1 MAFNNL
7 NMPKLPFNVPFFI
20 FDLSNKQL
28 ITTPNIPSDIAD
40 TKDIVLTETP
50 IPGLN
55 YAPIMQGGGGNRK
68 LSFTLPCIK
77 TNNTVGNLLL
87 LKQFDMLRNQA
98 VGIFNF
104 TSSPGQFNPFPKVLF
119 YYGIG
124 SIPLVYFVKKCNA
137 THKAGWVNAMGFP
150 QYSEIEMELW
160 LDENSLIY
168 KGEEVFRKLS
178 AFTGMVTG
186 ILETTQ
192 SQTKKDTRRY

>member
-1 MAFNNL
+1 MNLSIPAFPF
-7 NMPKLPFNVPFFI
+7 NMPFFMM
-20 FDLSNKQL
+20 DLSNGQL
-28 ITTPNIPSDIAD
+28 ITTPNIPSDISD
-40 TKDIVLTETP
+40 TKDIILTETP

-55 YAPIMQGGGGNRK
+55 YSPIMQGGGGNRK
-68 LSFTLPCIK
+68 LSFTIPCIK

-98 VGIFNF
+98 VGVFSLGI
-104 TSSPGQFNPFPKVLF
+104 SMGQFNPFPKVLF

-160 LDENSLIY
+160 LDENSLLY

-178 AFTGMVTG
+178 AFTGMVFGAVDTVS
-186 ILETTQ
+186 
-192 SQTKKDTRRY
+192 SQVSKARRY

>member
-1 MAFNNL
+1 MNL
-7 NMPKLPFNVPFFI
+7 SIPRFPFNVPFFML
-20 FDLSNKQL
+20 DLSNGQL

-40 TKDIVLTETP
+40 SKDIILTETP

-55 YAPIMQGGGGNRK
+55 YSPIMQGGGGNRK

-87 LKQFDMLRNQA
+87 LKQFDMLRNQS
-98 VGIFNF
+98 VGIFSLGIN
-104 TSSPGQFNPFPKVLF
+104 SGQFNPFPKVLF

-137 THKAGWVNAMGFP
+137 THKAGWVNAMGYP

-168 KGEEVFRKLS
+168 RGEEVFRKLS
-178 AFTGMVTG
+178 SFAGMIYGMMDT
-186 ILETTQ
+186 IQSNLE
-192 SQTKKDTRRY
+192 KDTRRY

>member
-1 MAFNNL
+1 M
-7 NMPKLPFNVPFFI
+7 

-28 ITTPNIPSDIAD
+28 ITTPNIPSDITD
-40 TKDIVLTETP
+40 TKDIVLTEMP

-55 YAPIMQGGGGNRK
+55 FSPIMQGGGGNRK
-68 LSFTLPCIK
+68 LAFTLPCIR

-87 LKQFDMLRNQA
+87 LKQFDMLRNQS
-98 VGIFNF
+98 VGIFNV

-119 YYGIG
+119 YYGTG

-160 LDENSLIY
+160 LDENDILY
-168 KGEEVFRKLS
+168 KGEEIFRKLS
-178 AFTGMVTG
+178 AFTGMV
-186 ILETTQ
+186 LNSVDVVQ
-192 SQTKKDTRRY
+192 SQVHKDTRRY

>member
-1 MAFNNL
+1 MNLSIPAFPF
-7 NMPKLPFNVPFFI
+7 NMPFFML
-20 FDLSNKQL
+20 DLSNGQL
-28 ITTPNIPSDIAD
+28 ITTPNLPSDITD

-55 YAPIMQGGGGNRK
+55 YSPIMQGGGGNRK
-68 LSFTLPCIK
+68 LSFTIPCIK

-98 VGIFNF
+98 VGVFSLGI
-104 TSSPGQFNPFPKVLF
+104 SMGQFNPFPKVLF
-119 YYGIG
+119 YYGVG

-160 LDENSLIY
+160 LDENSLLY

-178 AFTGMVTG
+178 AFTGMVFGAVDTVS
-186 ILETTQ
+186 
-192 SQTKKDTRRY
+192 SQISSKTRRY